1 MCDVSHLRG
10 QRASTAA
17 SGAVSWRRAT
27 TCRGQRSLLR
37 TAALC
42 VVRCLLMESDKIGI
56 VSGACWCGQQHRPR
70 DDEAGDGLR
79 GAMTRIIARGAC
91 GRTLSR
97 KSGEGCLHNDTR
109 RQREPHNSDRGP
121 STNRSRLCER
131 TGSIGADIYLPRS
144 GPLPPSSLL
153 SWSTTSSSSSPPPFC
168 PAAPDRRE
176 YTGDAYAELR
186 AAVARTGEGGRE
198 EDDI

>member
-1 MCDVSHLRG
+1 
-10 QRASTAA
+10 
-17 SGAVSWRRAT
+17 
-27 TCRGQRSLLR
+27 
-37 TAALC
+37 
-42 VVRCLLMESDKIGI
+42 MESDKIGI
-56 VSGACWCGQQHRPR
+56 VSGACWCGQHRPR

-79 GAMTRIIARGAC
+79 GAMTRIIAMGHVEGPCLVNREKDVCITTLADSVNHITSTGEQPTGPDYAS
-91 GRTLSR
+91 GRVLSAPT
-97 KSGEGCLHNDTR
+97 SI
-109 RQREPHNSDRGP
+109 SP
-121 STNRSRLCER
+121 SPP
-131 TGSIGADIYLPRS
+131 GGH

-176 YTGDAYAELR
+176 YTGRQASDAYAELR